1 MGKAS
6 PCEGVLI
13 VSDIVCVQFKS
24 RYRDE
29 YGGPAYTYLADV
41 PLRVGDIV
49 NVPTKYGDSEA
60 RVSRVGVPE
69 SEVQYHGELRHI
81 TKPPAV
87 SGGLFDEFLK

>member
-29 YGGPAYTYLADV
+29 YCGPAYTYRADV

-49 NVPTKYGDSEA
+49 NVPTKFGDSEA
-60 RVSRVGVPE
+60 RVSRVGV
-69 SEVQYHGELRHI
+69 SEIEVEYLGELRHI
-81 TKPPAV
+81 TEPPAV
-87 SGGLFDEFLK
+87 SCGLFDEFLK